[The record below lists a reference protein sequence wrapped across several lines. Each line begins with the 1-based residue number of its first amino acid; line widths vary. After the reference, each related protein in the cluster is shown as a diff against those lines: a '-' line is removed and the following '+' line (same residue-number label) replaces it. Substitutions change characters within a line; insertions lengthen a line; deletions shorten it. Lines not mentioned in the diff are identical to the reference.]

1 MIKLKPGVSLKGL
14 KTEMHVGLG
23 IVNSVYQEMGYH
35 TIVTSCN
42 DGKHSRGSLHYV
54 GLAIDFRTRH
64 MKDQAEKDK
73 LTDQAAEALGQEFDA
88 VLESDHLH
96 VEYQPK
102 IG

>member
-1 MIKLKPGVSLKGL
+1 MIKLKSGVSLKGL
-14 KTEMHVGLG
+14 KPEMLAGLL
-23 IVNSVYQEMGYH
+23 IVNSVYSEMGYH

-54 GLAIDFRTRH
+54 GLAVDTRTRNIPT
-64 MKDQAEKDK
+64 AEQKDK
-73 LTDQAAEALGQEFDA
+73 LKDDVAEALGWEFDV

-102 IG
+102 T

>member
-1 MIKLKPGVSLKGL
+1 MIKLKSGVSLKGL
-14 KTEMHVGLG
+14 KPEMHVGLN

-64 MKDQAEKDK
+64 MKDQTEKKHLRDR
-73 LTDQAAEALGQEFDA
+73 AAKALGKEFDT
-88 VLESDHLH
+88 VLEVDHLH

-102 IG
+102 T